1 MAAHQAYQ
9 ANEAHLSRY
18 GDIFSALDAHG
29 LNEEQAKQEIRR
41 MALAEPG
48 GVDQVLLTA
57 LDNGGLSSVYS
68 LLQSRHAK
76 ALDMLSAAT
85 TMENVR
91 GRSGKT
97 VKEQGE
103 FDKSL
108 GDGTGTPRES
118 GGGALGPAP
127 ASAAGPAPHADEF
140 SNETDAKLGKD
151 HHLSPLGVQAAHD
164 WVSTGKPAGETANA
178 FENDAKQNYA
188 NVYAAAGDITKQMN
202 AIASGND
209 DADTKI
215 EKLRQINPDVAS
227 GVDALLKFQS
237 DPSKPENKIFK
248 TWAHK
253 IDKTWEEG
261 RYKAVN
267 EFLTTNASKILLR
280 ADAFPTAG
288 LTVLRALKPHSET
301 QAIPLRII
309 DQAGSF
315 YVTGDPKYSDLN
327 QAIQGYINE
336 FAGLLSA
343 NGVPRVTQLQIL
355 REHFKSSMSP
365 AQIRGALQIDAQDGY
380 AIVQGVDQRW
390 KTISGRNTLVPGYTP
405 KADALFK
412 GILDMNAKTGQV
424 DDEAP
429 NELKAVGKKP
439 LPPGQRPSWMTDKQ
453 AAPPLTRKK
462 KDELKQW
469 IETHPPDTPGWDEIN
484 EQLGINR

>member
-1 MAAHQAYQ
+1 MQQVASAEPGVNFTGGRLDAAPRDTRTDLPVDQPPIPDVSQRFVPNRYQDHTMWSKPHPPIEAISNYPGIVYTSQMPSPEEAPGVLSGSTRQLANWGAPSVQGPARIASNLAGNFAGIIGPVLDFYSRGAFRQGYESASAKGLAMQRERLTLDYQRSVMAAHQAYQ

-57 LDNGGLSSVYS
+57 LDNGGLSGVYS

-261 RYKAVN
+261 
-267 EFLTTNASKILLR
+267 
-280 ADAFPTAG
+280 
-288 LTVLRALKPHSET
+288 
-301 QAIPLRII
+301 
-309 DQAGSF
+309 
-315 YVTGDPKYSDLN
+315 
-327 QAIQGYINE
+327 
-336 FAGLLSA
+336 
-343 NGVPRVTQLQIL
+343 
-355 REHFKSSMSP
+355 
-365 AQIRGALQIDAQDGY
+365 
-380 AIVQGVDQRW
+380 
-390 KTISGRNTLVPGYTP
+390 
-405 KADALFK
+405 
-412 GILDMNAKTGQV
+412 
-424 DDEAP
+424 
-429 NELKAVGKKP
+429 
-439 LPPGQRPSWMTDKQ
+439 
-453 AAPPLTRKK
+453 
-462 KDELKQW
+462 
-469 IETHPPDTPGWDEIN
+469 
-484 EQLGINR
+484 